1 MQNEI
6 FKRPLVDIL
15 SETLGRS
22 VVMNGTEYVVF
33 EDNSI
38 VAHDVVSAAL
48 VKQAEMFVKEQNDLK
63 VKEAKKYLLDT
74 DFYYARKLES
84 GEEVPS
90 EVVAKRIEMRELV
103 RSFEV

>member
-15 SETLGRS
+15 SETLGKS
-22 VVMNGTEYVVF
+22 VVMSGSEYVVF
-33 EDNSI
+33 EDNGV
-38 VAHDVVSAAL
+38 VAHDIVNAAL
-48 VKQAEMFVKEQNDLK
+48 VKQEEMFVKEQNDIK

-74 DFYYARKLES
+74 DFYYARKLEN

-90 EVVAKRIEMRELV
+90 DVVTKRIEMRELV